1 MANFFENVFY
11 IIHTLCFTLNIL
23 TQCDRNWGP
32 KKYLKICFVFNFALL
47 TTGSSNSPSV
57 CTFFK
62 SCKGCCYVALW
73 HSYEISHIFEIN
85 RNLVFF
91 EKKQCLQVIHYLIL
105 IHRLLMIVAGYLL
118 MCVKIFW
125 KWLGLDSS
133 HIYWSRYNILQYRV
147 ACTICGDNSE
157 KRRKKVCKT
166 FLLLLLITNH
176 PSNLSSWGSIE
187 HRLRTHT
194 LFWPQKVIL
203 LFDMLMITSVP
214 LLHFWG
220 WKIVH
225 THMCGTYNVLAMYTY
240 TYVSMLYM
248 CISIRIPLGHSFWC
262 CLENNGVYTSIL
274 CKSRSYMYGMDVGNS
289 GW

>member
-1 MANFFENVFY
+1 MQNF
-11 IIHTLCFTLNIL
+11 
-23 TQCDRNWGP
+23 
-32 KKYLKICFVFNFALL
+32 
-47 TTGSSNSPSV
+47 SSS
-57 CTFFK
+57 
-62 SCKGCCYVALW
+62 
-73 HSYEISHIFEIN
+73 
-85 RNLVFF
+85 
-91 EKKQCLQVIHYLIL
+91 
-105 IHRLLMIVAGYLL
+105 
-118 MCVKIFW
+118 
-125 KWLGLDSS
+125 SS
-133 HIYWSRYNILQYRV
+133 HN
-147 ACTICGDNSE
+147 
-157 KRRKKVCKT
+157 K
-166 FLLLLLITNH
+166 
-176 PSNLSSWGSIE
+176 SSIKSKQLRLNRTQIE
-187 HRLRTHT
+187 DTHT